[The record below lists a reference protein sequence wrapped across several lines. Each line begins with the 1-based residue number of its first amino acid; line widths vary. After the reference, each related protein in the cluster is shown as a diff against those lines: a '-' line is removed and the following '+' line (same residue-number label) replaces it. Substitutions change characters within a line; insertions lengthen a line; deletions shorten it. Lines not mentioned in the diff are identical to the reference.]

1 MNCQSRQKNVK
12 AVQQSIDTERTKRRG
27 TAEVAKNNVKL
38 KEHEKALVQGIH
50 YAIGDSKTLSLIITQ
65 KMTK

>member
-1 MNCQSRQKNVK
+1 MLKQCNKALILKEQS
-12 AVQQSIDTERTKRRG
+12 SRG

-38 KEHEKALVQGIH
+38 KEHEKALFQGIH
-50 YAIGDSKTLSLIITQ
+50 YAIGDSKTLSLNITQ